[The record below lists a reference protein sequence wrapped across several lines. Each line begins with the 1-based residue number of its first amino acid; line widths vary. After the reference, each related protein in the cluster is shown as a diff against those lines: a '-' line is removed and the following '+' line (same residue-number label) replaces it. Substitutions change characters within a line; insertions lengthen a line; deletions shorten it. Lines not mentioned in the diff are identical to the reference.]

1 MPTLVDGSLL
11 VAGDLFVYGNIA
23 PPPSAG
29 GILPL
34 VTVMNVISNVN
45 VFGSL
50 VAQNDVVAF
59 TNLCDGRFKSNVL
72 PLENSIDVLRAL
84 NPVSFTWG
92 ENLPL
97 AKPGKAGSRDIGLI
111 AQEVEKVEPLAV
123 NDVQDFKT
131 IDWSRL
137 VPHLIQT
144 IQSLDK
150 RISELEN
157 VRRE

>member
-11 VAGDLFVYGNIA
+11 VSGDLFVYGNIA
-23 PPPSAG
+23 PPPTAG

-34 VTVMNVISNVN
+34 ITVMNVISNVN
-45 VFGSL
+45 VFGTL
-50 VAQNDVVAF
+50 VAQNDIVAF
-59 TNLCDGRFKSNVL
+59 SSLCDGRYKSNIM
-72 PLENSIDVLRAL
+72 PLEDSLEVIRAL
-84 NPVSFTWG
+84 QPVSFTWG
-92 ENLPL
+92 LDLPL
-97 AKPGKAGSRDIGLI
+97 AKPGKPGTRDIGLI
-111 AQEVEKVEPLAV
+111 AQDVEKVEPLAV
-123 NDVQDFKT
+123 NEVQDFKT

-150 RISELEN
+150 RIIELEN

>member
-11 VAGDLFVYGNIA
+11 VAGDLLVYGNIA

-34 VTVMNVISNVN
+34 VTVMNVVSNVN

-50 VAQNDVVAF
+50 VAQNDIVAF
-59 TNLCDGRFKSNVL
+59 SSLCDARYKSNVL
-72 PLENSIDVLRAL
+72 PLEHSLEVIRAL
-84 NPVSFTWG
+84 KPVSFTW
-92 ENLPL
+92 EQSLPL
-97 AKPGKAGSRDIGLI
+97 AKPGKAGTRDIGLL
-111 AQEVEKVEPLAV
+111 AQDVEKVEPLAV
-123 NDVQDFKT
+123 NQVMDFKT
-131 IDWSRL
+131 IDWARL

-144 IQSLDK
+144 IQVLDK